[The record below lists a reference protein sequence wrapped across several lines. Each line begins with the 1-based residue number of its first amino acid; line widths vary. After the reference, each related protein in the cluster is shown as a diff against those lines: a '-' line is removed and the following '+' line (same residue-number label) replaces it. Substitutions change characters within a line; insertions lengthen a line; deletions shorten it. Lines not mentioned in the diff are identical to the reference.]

1 MSGRVQTIVHPT
13 DFSDT
18 SAVAFAHALR
28 ISLAMRGLLYLVHI
42 AESDSPDE
50 YDGFPRVRH
59 VLARWGLMNEN
70 DPPEAVGKLDSI
82 LRNVK
87 QDDSNNEVDSTPT
100 MKSLRQAA
108 ASNSTIFWIALSA
121 R

>member
-1 MSGRVQTIVHPT
+1 LIEFGRHAT
-13 DFSDT
+13 DRR
-18 SAVAFAHALR
+18 ARA
-28 ISLAMRGLLYLVHI
+28 GL
-42 AESDSPDE
+42 
-50 YDGFPRVRH
+50 GK
-59 VLARWGLMNEN
+59 
-70 DPPEAVGKLDSI
+70 PETFKFLDSI

>member
-1 MSGRVQTIVHPT
+1 MRIV
-13 DFSDT
+13 S
-18 SAVAFAHALR
+18 ALR
-28 ISLAMRGLLYLVHI
+28 GWSRRSLAI
-42 AESDSPDE
+42 T
-50 YDGFPRVRH
+50 FPNSISSVPSH
-59 VLARWGLMNEN
+59 V
-70 DPPEAVGKLDSI
+70 LDSI

>member
-1 MSGRVQTIVHPT
+1 
-13 DFSDT
+13 
-18 SAVAFAHALR
+18 
-28 ISLAMRGLLYLVHI
+28 MRTNREHVTMDGNEAKLLDRYE
-42 AESDSPDE
+42 AQFGET
-50 YDGFPRVRH
+50 
-59 VLARWGLMNEN
+59 
-70 DPPEAVGKLDSI
+70 PPIDSI

>member
-1 MSGRVQTIVHPT
+1 MRSKARAGPAGKRLSHRATAAFLGDPGVMGAMGAANEPCHAGERVIV
-13 DFSDT
+13 S
-18 SAVAFAHALR
+18 SV
-28 ISLAMRGLLYLVHI
+28 
-42 AESDSPDE
+42 
-50 YDGFPRVRH
+50 
-59 VLARWGLMNEN
+59 
-70 DPPEAVGKLDSI
+70 LDSI